1 MTVPVIERTRL
12 IFPGGG
18 GLISFHQ
25 SWSTSFLKKRV
36 NENG

>member
-12 IFPGGG
+12 ILPGG

-25 SWSTSFLKKRV
+25 SWSASFLKKRA

>member
-1 MTVPVIERTRL
+1 MTVPVIEIARGVL
-12 IFPGGG
+12 PGG

-25 SWSTSFLKKRV
+25 SWSASFLKKRA